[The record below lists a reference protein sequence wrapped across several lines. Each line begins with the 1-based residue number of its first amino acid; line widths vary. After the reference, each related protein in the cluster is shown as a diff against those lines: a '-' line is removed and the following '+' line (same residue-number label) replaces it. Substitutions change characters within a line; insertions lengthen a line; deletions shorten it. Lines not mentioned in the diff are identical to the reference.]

1 MGWKI
6 IQLVFGAQDVTI
18 DFVPF
23 GHAGLRIS
31 SLAKLHRSLH
41 KPQPRARLVLIHW
54 THSLVVKLLCM
65 LFLLPLI
72 APYSDELL
80 A

>member
-31 SLAKLHRSLH
+31 SRAKLRRTLH
-41 KPQPRARLVLIHW
+41 KPQPRARSTGANSPDAFACCKIIMYV
-54 THSLVVKLLCM
+54 M
-65 LFLLPLI
+65 LPR
-72 APYSDELL
+72 
-80 A
+80 